1 MKVKELIEILKQQ
14 DQDREV
20 YLSRDCEGN
29 SFGTIEE
36 SSFEEYRENILLIY
50 PEEEYVDLEDID
62 EDNNEI
68 DEDVAGSHQ
77 NGER

>member
-1 MKVKELIEILKQQ
+1 MKVKDLIEILRQH

-29 SFGTIEE
+29 GFGTIEE

>member
-29 SFGTIEE
+29 SFGTIGE